1 MVHRQVDRTERERAA
16 DDRRAVQL
24 GDDRAPARRGRDLH
38 AEIPALPRVVDR
50 VRFAPFE
57 RLVGDLRLRGDVLAA
72 VPAEVADELVGFAAL
87 GDLGRALHRPL
98 PLRPGPAAQG
108 LALHDIRRVV
118 LLGVP
123 AGGGPF
129 AEVGG
134 PATRVLGRGV
144 GVLVELDDAGDGPI
158 EEGAVMRDDHR

>member
-1 MVHRQVDRTERERAA
+1 MRGRERGQASGSSETICPAVSPRPRGSVTPASGVRTEVTSLAAPVGGTGAGSASAFATRWARLGVCARTGQVD
-16 DDRRAVQL
+16 
-24 GDDRAPARRGRDLH
+24 PRGR
-38 AEIPALPRVVDR
+38 V
-50 VRFAPFE
+50 
-57 RLVGDLRLRGDVLAA
+57 
-72 VPAEVADELVGFAAL
+72 
-87 GDLGRALHRPL
+87 GRALHRPL

-158 EEGAVMRDDHR
+158 EERAVVGDDHRAAG